1 MAKELDLSGFD
12 EEVSKETEL
21 DLSGFD
27 EEIQS
32 EPQEPEKMSALEAS
46 LTGVGEGTTFG
57 LGPIAAGLAGAA
69 GEVVED
75 VGDVLG
81 LTTDAQLREQ
91 GFEVEDTE
99 KGLQGL
105 LDAYYK
111 SRDMAIK
118 QQEQAMEDQ
127 PAAYIGGNIAGG
139 AATMAIPLGGA
150 TKLAQ
155 GASKIGKG
163 LGVAKIAPSFA
174 KAAEGVGALSK
185 VGKAAIEGAKAG
197 ALTGLGSG
205 KAKVFGE
212 EGIVEGITDVTK
224 ETAQGGLVGS
234 IAGGGLSGIGQL
246 GKKVLSGLG
255 KTGVGEAVKTGI
267 EAAKKGLDLTDDEA
281 IVKSVRKNIDD
292 VKGAISKHF
301 GKKSE
306 LYDFADEMAVRVE
319 AGEDIDRIIQDYITG
334 KSGDVIP
341 ESEKSKLVS
350 FINDLR
356 SMQKGISIAKEK
368 AKQKT
373 ELAAAKKIDKL
384 QREVGAELESST
396 NIDKGLDDLRIMPET
411 EGSIVGTQDK
421 VRIPVAPDEYVDKKV
436 ITTAAVPEEA
446 IQGAK
451 LDFDKMKL
459 SESDKLKFF
468 LGNVAFGDKSDPA
481 SVKSL
486 AGSLYN
492 KLKEAQMEALS
503 GPKIAENNI
512 KLKKLYD
519 ALNVLGIETEEFFSK
534 DPAKQAKNISDIAN
548 KLIEKKSIGDLI
560 KTDAF
565 MDFVESAAPGSKKY
579 MNELLDYSKNIAG
592 FAKDTT
598 METVGLE
605 RATIGSLPKAV
616 GKATNVATRTAIE
629 GKEALQNSLKSVF
642 KRVEQQ
648 TPDQII
654 NLTTQMA
661 NSGIKGVENFI
672 EPLRKAAQMD
682 DRSRKAVLYTLA
694 KQPAFREVIRRIE
707 RYVADE

>member
-1 MAKELDLSGFD
+1 MAYDPKEWEDVEESKGFD
-12 EEVSKETEL
+12 ESEWSDV
-21 DLSGFD
+21 DA
-27 EEIQS
+27 

-57 LGPIAAGLAGAA
+57 LGPIAAGLTGAA

-139 AATMAIPLGGA
+139 AASMVAAPA
-150 TKLAQ
+150 
-155 GASKIGKG
+155 
-163 LGVAKIAPSFA
+163 LGVAKAAPSFA

-212 EGIVEGITDVTK
+212 EGIVEGITDVAK
-224 ETAQGGLVGS
+224 ETAQAGLVGS

-255 KTGVGEAVKTGI
+255 KTGVGEAIKTGI
-267 EAAKKGLDLTDDEA
+267 KAAKKGLDLTDDEA
-281 IVKSVRKNIDD
+281 IIKSVRKNIED
-292 VKGAISKHF
+292 VKGTITKHF
-301 GKKSE
+301 GQKNE
-306 LYDFADEMAVRVE
+306 LYKFADEIGVRIE
-319 AGEDIDRIIQDYITG
+319 AGEDIDRIVQDYITG
-334 KSGDVIP
+334 KSGDIIP
-341 ESEKSKLVS
+341 ESEKSKLAN

-356 SMQKGISIAKEK
+356 GVQKNISIAKEK
-368 AKQKT
+368 AKQKS
-373 ELAAAKKIDKL
+373 ELVAAKKIDKL

-396 NIDKGLDDLRIMPET
+396 DIDKGLDDLRIMPET

-421 VRIPVAPDEYVDKKV
+421 VRIPVAPGEYVDKKV
-436 ITTAAVPEEA
+436 ITTSAVPENKIKGLE
-446 IQGAK
+446 
-451 LDFDKMKL
+451 LDYDAMSL
-459 SESDKLKFF
+459 EDSDKLKIF
-468 LGNVAFGDKSDPA
+468 LGESAFGDKANAS
-481 SVKSL
+481 SVKKL
-486 AGSLYN
+486 ATTLYN
-492 KLKEAQMEALS
+492 TLREAQKEALS
-503 GPKIAENNI
+503 GPKIAESNR
-512 KLKKLYD
+512 KLKKLYE
-519 ALNVLGIETEEFFSK
+519 AIEVLGIRPEEFFSR
-534 DPAKQAKNISDIAN
+534 DPAKQAKNVAEISN
-548 KLIEKKSIGDLI
+548 KLLEKNAIGDLI

-565 MDFVESAAPGSKKY
+565 MDFVEEASPGSRKY
-579 MNELLDYSKNIAG
+579 INELLDYSKNIAG

-598 METVGLE
+598 METVGVE

-616 GKATNVATRTAIE
+616 GKATNVAARTAIE